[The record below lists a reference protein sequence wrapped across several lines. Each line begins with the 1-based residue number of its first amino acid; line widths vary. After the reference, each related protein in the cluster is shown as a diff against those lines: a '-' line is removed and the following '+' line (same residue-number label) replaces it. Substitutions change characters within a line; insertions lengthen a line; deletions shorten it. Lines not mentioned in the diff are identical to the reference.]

1 MIWLRSFLT
10 LITILILNIGMFSQV
25 SRGTVKEGLTVHSEI
40 LNKNVRYTIYLPFDY
55 KTSNRFYPVVY
66 LLHGFTDNDIGWIQ
80 FGEANL
86 IVDEAIANREIA
98 PMILVM
104 PDGGVSYYIN
114 NYNSSVMYEDFF
126 IREFIPYIESHY
138 RIRTGKRYRG
148 IAGLSMGGYGTLVNA
163 LKHPDM
169 FSACAAFSA
178 AIYNDDEIKQV
189 SQSDWELKYGILYGP
204 GLAGKDRVNKTFIKN
219 NPFHII
225 QNADPIK
232 IKQLR
237 IYIDCGDDDQ
247 FSESNSLFHVLLL
260 KKKIQHEF
268 RMRDGGHR
276 WNYWRSGLVNALKFI
291 GEGFHQP

>member
-1 MIWLRSFLT
+1 M
-10 LITILILNIGMFSQV
+10 
-25 SRGTVKEGLTVHSEI
+25 
-40 LNKNVRYTIYLPFDY
+40 LNKDVRYTIYLPFDY

>member
-40 LNKNVRYTIYLPFDY
+40 LNKDVRYTIYLPFDY

-114 NYNSSVMYEDFF
+114 NYNSAIMYEDFF
-126 IREFIPYIESHY
+126 IKEFIPYIESHY

>member
-40 LNKNVRYTIYLPFDY
+40 LNKDVRYTIYLPFDY

-204 GLAGKDRVNKTFIKN
+204 GLAGKDRVNRTFIKN

>member
-40 LNKNVRYTIYLPFDY
+40 LNKDVRYTIYLPFDY

-260 KKKIQHEF
+260 KKKMQHEF

>member
-40 LNKNVRYTIYLPFDY
+40 LNKDVRYTIYLPFDY

>member
-1 MIWLRSFLT
+1 
-10 LITILILNIGMFSQV
+10 
-25 SRGTVKEGLTVHSEI
+25 
-40 LNKNVRYTIYLPFDY
+40 
-55 KTSNRFYPVVY
+55 
-66 LLHGFTDNDIGWIQ
+66 
-80 FGEANL
+80 
-86 IVDEAIANREIA
+86 
-98 PMILVM
+98 
-104 PDGGVSYYIN
+104 
-114 NYNSSVMYEDFF
+114 
-126 IREFIPYIESHY
+126 
-138 RIRTGKRYRG
+138 
-148 IAGLSMGGYGTLVNA
+148 MGGYGTLVNA

-189 SQSDWELKYGILYGP
+189 SQSDWELKYGILYGL

-260 KKKIQHEF
+260 KKKMQHEF

>member
-40 LNKNVRYTIYLPFDY
+40 LNKDVRYTIYLPFDY

-114 NYNSSVMYEDFF
+114 NYNSSIMYEDFF
-126 IREFIPYIESHY
+126 IKEFIPYIESHY

>member
-10 LITILILNIGMFSQV
+10 LITILIINIGMFSQV

-40 LNKNVRYTIYLPFDY
+40 LNKDVRYTIYLPFDY

>member
-40 LNKNVRYTIYLPFDY
+40 LNKDVRYTIYLPFDY

-163 LKHPDM
+163 LKHPNM

>member
-1 MIWLRSFLT
+1 MIWLHSFLT

-40 LNKNVRYTIYLPFDY
+40 LNKDVRYTIYLPFDY

-189 SQSDWELKYGILYGP
+189 SQSDWELKYGILYGL

>member
-40 LNKNVRYTIYLPFDY
+40 LNKDVRYTIYLPFDY

-114 NYNSSVMYEDFF
+114 NYNSSIMYEGFF
-126 IREFIPYIESHY
+126 IKEFIPYIESHY

>member
-1 MIWLRSFLT
+1 
-10 LITILILNIGMFSQV
+10 MFSQV

-40 LNKNVRYTIYLPFDY
+40 LNKDVRYTIYLPFDY